1 MTDFLTKLEELKEK
15 ATKGPWSVDPD
26 DRPDMEWNNHIV
38 QVGTDNTICF
48 MAHDP
53 RDNSGQQAAAE
64 LIVYL
69 VNHAEALRDLVAA
82 AERALNHAEFLDEAN
97 KETDALTRASILGG
111 IVTSIIDDLK
121 PALAKLEE
129 Q

>member
-1 MTDFLTKLEELKEK
+1 MTFPARLTELLEK

-82 AERALNHAEFLDEAN
+82 AEKLNYLSKGYSTERESHFIALSE
-97 KETDALTRASILGG
+97 
-111 IVTSIIDDLK
+111 
-121 PALAKLEE
+121 ALAKLEE